1 MSKIFK
7 SGKIVVDK
15 VNESGNIIETLC
27 VEIERDTRKPQDENC
42 KKVLYPLLTCN
53 GKYIF
58 ENIDIAVM
66 SGLKKEDIL
75 QEIKKYLVDK
85 SNYKEQEKIKENKKD
100 FSNADLW
107 ETIIENVTTL
117 EELSQ
122 VYYVLSVR
130 KIINRY
136 KDKIF
141 RKLNEVDVSDPFFF
155 ADFSKY
161 SDFWTEEN
169 NEYCFI
175 RYMYKIELLLEKYK
189 NLKYDQVIDFNLSLI
204 KKGDYLEELLCN
216 FINHWR
222 DYGISYF
229 ISDEENLI
237 FFSLYSKFEYA
248 QFNSYVVSVLFA
260 IYENSC
266 FYEKDYIPK
275 NIKTMLFEI
284 QEKVDNKLKEIHF
297 PVISFEYNYMRAL
310 ENNSYIDF
318 AKANFQAN
326 TKENKDYM
334 TVLEDKIKSEDFDI
348 EEALL
353 LILCL
358 FRNHKSKFEWDINI
372 KALTTILDNYELKKN
387 SHFKRIHFW
396 FYESV
401 YYYLNEND
409 IKTEDLLEIKKLYDN
424 NCSKYTEQMKMEFD
438 SIYKW
443 CR

>member
-53 GKYIF
+53 DKYIF

-141 RKLNEVDVSDPFFF
+141 KKLNEVDVSDPFFLANIVIF
-155 ADFSKY
+155 GQK
-161 SDFWTEEN
+161 
-169 NEYCFI
+169 
-175 RYMYKIELLLEKYK
+175 KIM
-189 NLKYDQVIDFNLSLI
+189 NI
-204 KKGDYLEELLCN
+204 
-216 FINHWR
+216 
-222 DYGISYF
+222 
-229 ISDEENLI
+229 
-237 FFSLYSKFEYA
+237 
-248 QFNSYVVSVLFA
+248 VLFV
-260 IYENSC
+260 IC
-266 FYEKDYIPK
+266 
-275 NIKTMLFEI
+275 IK
-284 QEKVDNKLKEIHF
+284 
-297 PVISFEYNYMRAL
+297 
-310 ENNSYIDF
+310 
-318 AKANFQAN
+318 
-326 TKENKDYM
+326 
-334 TVLEDKIKSEDFDI
+334 
-348 EEALL
+348 
-353 LILCL
+353 
-358 FRNHKSKFEWDINI
+358 
-372 KALTTILDNYELKKN
+372 
-387 SHFKRIHFW
+387 
-396 FYESV
+396 
-401 YYYLNEND
+401 
-409 IKTEDLLEIKKLYDN
+409 
-424 NCSKYTEQMKMEFD
+424 
-438 SIYKW
+438 
-443 CR
+443 